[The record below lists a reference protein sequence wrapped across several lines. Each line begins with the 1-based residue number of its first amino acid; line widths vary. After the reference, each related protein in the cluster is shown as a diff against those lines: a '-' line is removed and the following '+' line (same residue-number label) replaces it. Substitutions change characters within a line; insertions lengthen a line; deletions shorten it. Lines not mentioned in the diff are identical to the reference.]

1 MFGID
6 DILIGAAIGGAM
18 GGLTNRKK
26 PLQGALMGAGL
37 GGLGGGLLG
46 PAMGAGSSV
55 GPATGSI
62 VGSSAEAT
70 AFPVLNA
77 AGAIQQGAALPI
89 TQAAPM
95 GGLLSESM
103 GLVKNAGTVMSAANQ
118 ANQMAG
124 GNQPQMPISPSPVAT
139 PMPNNNLGQLVASY
153 QQNQQ
158 AQQQMEQQA
167 RLAKRKLYGYGVA

>member
-26 PLQGALMGAGL
+26 PLQGVLMGAGL

-62 VGSSAEAT
+62 VGSSAETT

-77 AGAIQQGAALPI
+77 AGAIEQGAALPI
-89 TQAAPM
+89 TQVAPM
-95 GGLLSESM
+95 GGLLSEGM
-103 GLVKNAGTVMSAANQ
+103 GLVKNAGTVMNAANQ
-118 ANQMAG
+118 ANQLANG
-124 GNQPQMPISPSPVAT
+124 QQKPIQPSPIAT
-139 PMPNNNLGQLVASY
+139 PMPNSNLGQMVASY
-153 QQNQQ
+153 EQQRQ